1 MRGVEKLESD
11 TVTSCLLGDFRINAE
26 LRSEFLELTHRS

>member
-26 LRSEFLELTHRS
+26 LRSEFLELTRRP